1 MRHGLFGPLQD
12 FAMLACTR
20 AHDAV
25 MSLDELS
32 IASSSA
38 FEPCPENRRDDV
50 VRHLAAALGP
60 ALQRADAAS
69 VAFVSHVATALRTYL
84 AKGSEGPPGKAQSKP
99 GSLPAWKERRVKE
112 LMRQE
117 LANKLSLERL
127 ATECNLSIRHFTRAF
142 RSSTGVSP
150 HRYLLDLRLEK
161 ARQLLCDPAVPLQEV
176 AMACGFAD
184 QSHFTRAFGAVEKR
198 SPGVWRREH
207 AAESYLQAS

>member
-1 MRHGLFGPLQD
+1 MMPACRSLFTGID
-12 FAMLACTR
+12 T
-20 AHDAV
+20 V

-32 IASSSA
+32 SAPGGA
-38 FEPCPENRRDDV
+38 FEPSPENMRDDV
-50 VRHLAAALGP
+50 VRHLVATLGP
-60 ALQRADAAS
+60 ALERPDAAS

-84 AKGSEGPPGKAQSKP
+84 AKGSGGTPSVALSKP

-127 ATECNLSIRHFTRAF
+127 ATECDLSVRHFTRAF

-150 HRYLLDLRLEK
+150 HRYLLGLRLEK
-161 ARQLLCDPAVPLQEV
+161 ARQLLLDPAVPLQEV

-184 QSHFTRAFGAVEKR
+184 
-198 SPGVWRREH
+198 
-207 AAESYLQAS
+207 